1 MKPSAKKEAPKKAGV
16 EVIENDKVKADAAAS
31 KKGKEDSK
39 TAAKPGK
46 SKAKSFPGKKK
57 KMKVCKVVPQPKP
70 KCDTT
75 EYGCCPDG
83 TSPAKGPFESGIFEL
98 SIQLTGGALIS
109 RFVDYRMS

>member
-46 SKAKSFPGKKK
+46 SKSFPGKKK

-98 SIQLTGGALIS
+98 SFQLTGGALIS